1 MLGTCSSPRPPQT
14 HFSPRSPEQVVN
26 QWSRSGQERW
36 EERKQNKVPI
46 THPQGLH
53 TGLTPDDSALLH
65 RLGGVTTAALG
76 GGGVVGCCLSLRNS
90 LCTPRSACPGLS
102 TPCKGQQTRGT
113 KTSTPRC
120 TLVYMPPAFTS
131 VYLRNLKRSIF
142 PSPLRAPT
150 SFWLLVSAMTPPG
163 SASLVCHFHL
173 TKRGGPR
180 AQSISPKRERR
191 AGHPLLAPANPP
203 HP

>member
-1 MLGTCSSPRPPQT
+1 MLGTCSSHRPPQT

-90 LCTPRSACPGLS
+90 LCTPRGACPCLS

-131 VYLRNLKRSIF
+131 CLFEKPKKEYFPQSIACPHF
-142 PSPLRAPT
+142 
-150 SFWLLVSAMTPPG
+150 LLATRLAMTPPG